1 MLALQTVSDFFGCLR
16 NLALDGCNVFKIFDG
31 TPSLIYGYTTH
42 TKPEA
47 PYVFKKKWTADISK
61 EDMEELKNCI
71 LKAVSDNY
79 QIKVCVLAKSQKGLR
94 IRFDNETAWLS
105 DKEKL
110 LHSIEKKIFDN
121 YVVPKFDNRYVVPKF
136 DNYVVPNTPV
146 IKSEKSEK
154 SIKEKKKMNDFSLT
168 NLKDAFINKI
178 THLDRKTVMIL
189 AIIALIL
196 LIVGKYTTIKE
207 IFVGIKDKIKR
218 SKNFKAMVEDG
229 TNAVN
234 SLKKIVG
241 VKSGDN
247 NEN

>member
-16 NLALDGCNVFKIFDG
+16 NLALEGCNVFKIFDG

-121 YVVPKFDNRYVVPKF
+121 YVVPKFDN
-136 DNYVVPNTPV
+136 YVVPNTPV
-146 IKSEKSEK
+146 IKSEK

-168 NLKDAFINKI
+168 NLKDALINKI

-196 LIVGKYTTIKE
+196 LIAGKYTTIKE

>member
-42 TKPEA
+42 TRPED
-47 PYVFKKKWTADISK
+47 PYVFKKKWTTDISK
-61 EDMEELKNCI
+61 EDMEELKNRI
-71 LKAVSDNY
+71 LQAVSDNY
-79 QIKVCVLAKSQKGLR
+79 QIKVCVLAKNQKGLR
-94 IRFDNETAWLS
+94 IRFDDESAGLS
-105 DKEKL
+105 YKEKL

-121 YVVPKFDNRYVVPKF
+121 YTVG
-136 DNYVVPNTPV
+136 TPV
-146 IKSEKSEK
+146 TKLEV
-154 SIKEKKKMNDFSLT
+154 KEKKKMNDFSLT

-196 LIVGKYTTIKE
+196 LIAGKYTTIKE
-207 IFVGIKDKIKR
+207 IFVGIKDKVKR

-241 VKSGDN
+241 IKSGDN